1 MQIRVAVQFQVNND
15 SQSIQDSFY
24 RLSNPKQQIEAYVYD
39 VVRSSVPKID
49 LDDVFTTKEEI
60 AQTIKSELT
69 AAMASFGFTIIASPI
84 TDIDP
89 DAQVKLAMNGINKA
103 KRLRIAAI
111 VGRCIER
118 PSRIS
123 TLHPSP
129 CSSHTH
135 PTRVLARPP
144 THWTTHSPSH
154 AICHA
159 IVGRGPPI

>member
-15 SQSIQDSFY
+15 AQSIQDSFY
-24 RLSNPKQQIEAYVYD
+24 RLSNPRQQIEAYVYD

-60 AQTIKSELT
+60 AQNIKSELT

-103 KRLRIAAI
+103 KRLRIAAQD
-111 VGRCIER
+111 RQMQER
-118 PSRIS
+118 PSRTS
-123 TLHPSP
+123 TFHSSSCPSHAHPM
-129 CSSHTH
+129 
-135 PTRVLARPP
+135 RVLTHPP
-144 THWTTHSPSH
+144 THWPTHPLMPP
-154 AICHA
+154 CL
-159 IVGRGPPI
+159 IVGRGPSG